1 MDYKK
6 VRKIIFVCKYNAF
19 RSKTA
24 EDYFNKINKNKKIT
38 SVSRG
43 FIMGEVADNV
53 QKSVAKEL
61 GVNIKGKA
69 SPLVLKEM
77 IKSDLIVVAANDI
90 PKIMFNYW
98 LNPIHKK
105 VVIWKITDEQN
116 RNKKNNEK
124 IVKAIKKK
132 VEKLN
137 KKLAP
142 RAYPETFSKKIFTK
156 GKNENKFS

>member
-6 VRKIIFVCKYNAF
+6 VKKIIFVCKYNAF

-38 SVSRG
+38 AVSRG

-53 QKSVAKEL
+53 QKSVAKKS
-61 GVNIKGKA
+61 GAIIKGKA
-69 SPLVLKEM
+69 HPLVLKEM
-77 IKSDLIVVAANDI
+77 AKSDLIVVVANDI

-98 LNPIHKK
+98 NKPIHKK
-105 VVIWKITDEQN
+105 VIIWKIPDEQN
-116 RNKKNNEK
+116 KNKKNNEK

-137 KKLAP
+137 KKL
-142 RAYPETFSKKIFTK
+142 SK
-156 GKNENKFS
+156 